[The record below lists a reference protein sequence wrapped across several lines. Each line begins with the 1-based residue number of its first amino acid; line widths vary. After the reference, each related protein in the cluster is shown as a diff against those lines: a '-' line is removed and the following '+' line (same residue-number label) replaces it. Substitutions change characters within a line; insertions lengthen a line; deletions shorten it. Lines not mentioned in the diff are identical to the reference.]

1 VSVPGA
7 TKACVRW
14 VNAPAIRRF
23 DSPVYD
29 RSKRRVGTGS
39 VIFACLLLG
48 SVAFAAEAS
57 IEEMVISGVM
67 INPRPVQAT
76 QYRLEDLEQVRP
88 LALPD
93 ILLQAPG
100 AVVGTNSRGETLVQ
114 FRNGS
119 ERQTQL
125 FFDGAPLTVPWD
137 QRLDLSLVPTTALG
151 RVVVTTGPSS
161 VCFGPNSAGGVIELV
176 PAAPLDQPI
185 AEGRLEGGQGGLV
198 VADGFGAVRT
208 GDLLVSLGAG
218 HRRQNGAPLAR
229 DLPFSQPE
237 DDLRLNTDLRRTNAL
252 ARLAYDGGQA
262 GSVAASLL
270 YVRGGFGIAPESAFS
285 PEAVAVR
292 FWRYPDVEHWAAV
305 LHGERPIGQTIYLT
319 TTAWAQNFDQRID
332 SFADADYALLEDR
345 QDDDNFT
352 WGGRATL
359 RYESDATTVR
369 LHAQGLTSEHVQTDT
384 AFTAAVPLE
393 QTDRFAQR
401 LFTFGAEAEQRF
413 GDTVVLAG
421 LSGNRFIPTATG
433 GRPDSGTFAGIEAVA
448 GVRGHWGA
456 AGLWRVSAGRKVRFP
471 TLRELFDT
479 AIDRF
484 LINPDLKPE
493 RAYLAEAEL
502 GWQTASADLAVI
514 GFFSHTEGLIDQQTV
529 LVDGQ
534 PLRQRINLDAVR
546 AAGVEAS
553 LRASLATDLSLGG
566 HVTWARV
573 RRRGDDGFDRIA
585 ERPSVTARLDLV
597 FRPQRGLGGTLELTW
612 RGQAFS
618 FTDFGTFV
626 ALNRSAQLNLEV
638 NYARGPALF
647 YVRLDNVS
655 NAFVEPQLG
664 LPAPGRWLRGGIRIA
679 Y

>member
-1 VSVPGA
+1 MSVPGA

-502 GWQTASADLAVI
+502 GWQTASADLAGELVV
-514 GFFSHTEGLIDQQTV
+514 GLGERDSHGALAFA
-529 LVDGQ
+529 
-534 PLRQRINLDAVR
+534 RQRSPVTTVSSISEITLNTREVAWKARWYWTSCETSSSSDTPLTCARRSVRIAWSFRCTSSRLPRSRISAPTPTATPVAYSVIRTPPSSSIATVPR
-546 AAGVEAS
+546 AAIALAS
-553 LRASLATDLSLGG
+553 SLAPANSPAL
-566 HVTWARV
+566 ARSDPAV
-573 RRRGDDGFDRIA
+573 KGT
-585 ERPSVTARLDLV
+585 ESVTVGSSMVACS
-597 FRPQRGLGGTLELTW
+597 E
-612 RGQAFS
+612 S
-618 FTDFGTFV
+618 FT
-626 ALNRSAQLNLEV
+626 
-638 NYARGPALF
+638 
-647 YVRLDNVS
+647 
-655 NAFVEPQLG
+655 
-664 LPAPGRWLRGGIRIA
+664 
-679 Y
+679 